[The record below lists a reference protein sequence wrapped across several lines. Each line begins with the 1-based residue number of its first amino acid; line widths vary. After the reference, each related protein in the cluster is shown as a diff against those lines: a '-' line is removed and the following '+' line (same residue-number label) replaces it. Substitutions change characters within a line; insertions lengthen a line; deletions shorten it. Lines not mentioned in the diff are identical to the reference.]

1 MKSCK
6 LCWAVTSALVL
17 FIAVMGY
24 KFIVVG
30 SVTESDDGRTAI
42 IMTSP
47 ERDMILGEMR
57 TFLEGVQTIVEAIAE
72 DDMATVAST
81 ATSIG
86 MAATGGEP
94 AALIAKLPLE
104 FKTLGFGTHGAFD
117 ELAMEATDMGDSKIV
132 MAKLGELMLRCTS
145 CHASYRFDI
154 EEASN

>member
-17 FIAVMGY
+17 FIAIMGY

-30 SVTESDDGRTAI
+30 SVTESNDGRTAI
-42 IMTSP
+42 MMTAP

-72 DDMATVAST
+72 DDMETVAST

-104 FKTLGFGTHGAFD
+104 FKTLGMGTHGAFD
-117 ELAMEATDMGDSKIV
+117 ELAMEATDMGNSKIV
-132 MAKLGELMLRCTS
+132 LAKLGEVMLRCTS
-145 CHASYRFDI
+145 CHAAYRFGI
-154 EEASN
+154 EEGS

>member
-1 MKSCK
+1 MKFCK

-30 SVTESDDGRTAI
+30 SVTESDDNRTAI
-42 IMTSP
+42 LMTSA
-47 ERDMILGEMR
+47 ERNMILGEMR
-57 TFLEGVQTIVEAIAE
+57 VFLEAVQTIVEAVAE
-72 DDMATVAST
+72 DDMATVASA
-81 ATSIG
+81 ATSVG

-117 ELAMEATDMGDSKIV
+117 ELAMEATDMGNSKIV
-132 MAKLGELMLRCTS
+132 LAKLGDLMLRCTS
-145 CHASYRFDI
+145 CHAAYRFDI
-154 EEASN
+154 EETSN